1 MHFICRPFI
10 GKNTPNWWSQ
20 YWENEPDDLT
30 KTTKGHLFGVISLHS
45 NNSSTLIQQGHD
57 LINQINS
64 DYFSHPSNSV
74 SVSLNQVI
82 EKIRQNIS
90 PDEQLDLAL
99 VVVIENQSYLAIL
112 GNFEIHLQRQN
123 QICRL
128 IQGKDDSFQMVS
140 GQTKNLDRILI
151 FSTKFTQIL
160 TWDKIKSILID
171 SKIQNIEEN
180 FLSNIYSLENQELLA
195 ATLIEIHQEDL
206 ELSPPQIEEIS
217 QPQLEPQPQPPT
229 PPELTVAPP
238 KKPQIYVHQH
248 LNFKIGNH
256 QKIRLIT
263 ALILLVGLLVS
274 FYFGHQKNQTQQAE
288 SKFSQYKIELE
299 QKLTN
304 INALKTLDLESAYK
318 AAKEAQEIIKSMSS
332 LNIHSDELTQ
342 YQSQVNS
349 VLSQTGDSDSFNP
362 DLVYD
367 TSLITS
373 SPKFSHLLFSK
384 KNLYLLDSTNGRLD
398 SLNPSEKS
406 TQNISLSDQI
416 KSAQKILVDNNQVY
430 LFSQNQIKLVEKNNL
445 TPKLNFSD
453 FSSVTPTDIQFWNGS
468 VYVIDNSSQSVW
480 KFTPNSSGYSE
491 PQNWLKNNLKLE
503 IGAKYFAIDGQIWTL
518 TSSGI
523 INLYTSGLKDKF
535 KQNQTF
541 NISSVT
547 SFFTDANSDYLI
559 FADKSK
565 LIYVYRKNGEFI
577 SKYNLDKFDVLDI
590 TLDPENKIIYFLSSD
605 QKIYKITL

>member
-1 MHFICRPFI
+1 MHFTCRPFI

-57 LINQINS
+57 LIGQINS
-64 DYFSHPSNSV
+64 DYFSHQSDSV
-74 SVSLNQVI
+74 PVSLNQVI
-82 EKIRQNIS
+82 EKIRQKLN
-90 PDEQLDLAL
+90 PDEQLDLTI
-99 VVVIENQSYLAIL
+99 VVILNNQTYLAAV
-112 GNFEIHLQRQN
+112 GNFEIYLQRQN
-123 QICRL
+123 QISRL
-128 IQGKDDSFQMVS
+128 LQGKEDSCSIVS
-140 GQTKNLDRILI
+140 GQIKNLDRILI
-151 FSTKFTQIL
+151 FSAKFTQIL
-160 TWDKIKSILID
+160 TWEKIKSILID

-180 FLSNIYSLENQELLA
+180 FLSNIYSVENQELLA
-195 ATLIEIHQEDL
+195 ATLIEIHQEDSEPSITPIKEIQNSQKTL
-206 ELSPPQIEEIS
+206 PPD
-217 QPQLEPQPQPPT
+217 PL
-229 PPELTVAPP
+229 LTLP
-238 KKPQIYVHQH
+238 KKPEVYVHQH

-263 ALILLVGLLVS
+263 ALVLLVGLLVS
-274 FYFGHQKNQTQQAE
+274 FYFGHQKNRAQQAE
-288 SKFSQYKIELE
+288 SKFSQYKTELE

-304 INALKTLDLESAYK
+304 INALKTLDLESAYRT
-318 AAKEAQEIIKSMSS
+318 AKEAEGIIKNMSS

-349 VLSQTGDSDSFNP
+349 VLSQTGDSNSFNP
-362 DLVYD
+362 DFVYD

-384 KNLYLLDSTNGRLD
+384 KSLYLLDSTNGRLD

-406 TQNISLSDQI
+406 TQNISISDQI
-416 KSAQKILVDNNQVY
+416 KSSQKILVDNNQVY
-430 LFSQNQIKLVEKNNL
+430 LFSQNQIKLIEKNNF
-445 TPKLNFSD
+445 TSKLNFSD
-453 FSSVTPTDIQFWNGS
+453 FSSVNPADIQFWNGA
-468 VYVIDNSSQSVW
+468 VYVLDNSSQSIW
-480 KFTPNSSGYSE
+480 KFTPNSSGFSE

-590 TLDPENKIIYFLSSD
+590 TLDPDNKIIYFLASD
-605 QKIYKITL
+605 QKIYKISL